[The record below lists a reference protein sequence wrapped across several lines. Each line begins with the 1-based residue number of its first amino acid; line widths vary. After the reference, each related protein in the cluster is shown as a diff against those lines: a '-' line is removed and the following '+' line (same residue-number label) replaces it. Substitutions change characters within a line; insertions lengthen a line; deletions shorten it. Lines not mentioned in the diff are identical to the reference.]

1 MGEAIIE
8 CVYAVTDARSEEVP
22 CDYIVG
28 DGDSLLRPVKTMS
41 ISRGKPQPMQRKS
54 GTNSKDPNFNSYKTE
69 GGQRGRLS
77 VTEIFSLFGRN
88 RKTRVQQ

>member
-1 MGEAIIE
+1 MTILL
-8 CVYAVTDARSEEVP
+8 VMNR
-22 CDYIVG
+22 
-28 DGDSLLRPVKTMS
+28 DSLFRPVKTMS

-54 GTNSKDPNFNSYKTE
+54 GTNSKDSNFNSYKTE